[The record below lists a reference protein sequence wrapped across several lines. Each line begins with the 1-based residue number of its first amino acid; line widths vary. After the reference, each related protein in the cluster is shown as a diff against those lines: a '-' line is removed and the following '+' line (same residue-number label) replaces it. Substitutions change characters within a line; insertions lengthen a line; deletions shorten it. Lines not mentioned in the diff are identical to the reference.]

1 MFVTKGFQCH
11 MKMTEKLKKEIDSIE
26 EKYRKSIEKLT
37 Y

>member
-1 MFVTKGFQCH
+1 